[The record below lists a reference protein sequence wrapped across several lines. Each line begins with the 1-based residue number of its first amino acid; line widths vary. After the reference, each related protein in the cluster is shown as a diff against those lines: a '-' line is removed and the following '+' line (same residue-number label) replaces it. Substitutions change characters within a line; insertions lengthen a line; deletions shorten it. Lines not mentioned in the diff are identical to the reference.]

1 MAAAADRE
9 LVLLRGSEPGAA
21 NPLLLEVVCRHLE
34 TDQEACVLMIA
45 VRQTASHWA
54 QHLRRAG
61 AQVQACVQAAR
72 LSIVD
77 YQAGLALP
85 GGPSA
90 SNGALE
96 DVQRSLENVLAL
108 VNGLASQANVLVAVD
123 DVQARAGGF
132 GASSCFGAVRL
143 LVRSA
148 ALYAQSTAVSV
159 EFLGARGLAGVS
171 ALDPGHPRHQ
181 QGVLSIQW
189 GTTHH

>member
-90 SNGALE
+90 SNDALQ

-123 DVQARAGGF
+123 DVQARAGGS
-132 GASSCFGAVRL
+132 GANSCFGAV
-143 LVRSA
+143 
-148 ALYAQSTAVSV
+148 
-159 EFLGARGLAGVS
+159 
-171 ALDPGHPRHQ
+171 
-181 QGVLSIQW
+181 
-189 GTTHH
+189 